1 MATGVPK
8 KRQPINASRLA
19 REANLVASASRLE
32 YSGKKSE
39 AEVLITPPA
48 NIATLWIGPSG
59 EEKNRL
65 YFGDNLRVLARLL
78 TDTVVRGKVRLVYID
93 PPFAT
98 QTTFHSR
105 KLEHAYDDTLR
116 GAEFIESL
124 RRRLILLRELLAN
137 DGSIYLHLDEKMV
150 FHVKVIMDEVFG
162 LGNYRNC
169 ITRKKCNPK
178 NYTRKKYGNVS
189 DYILFYT
196 KSENYVW
203 NRPVEPWT
211 ESRAKEYQYIE
222 PETGRRYMKVPVHAP
237 GVRHGETGKP
247 WRGMLPPP
255 GKHWQFPPS
264 KLDQFD
270 AAGEIF
276 WSSNGNPRRKVY
288 LDESSGVGVQD
299 IWVDFRDAHNQNICI
314 TGYPTEKNPDLL
326 KRIVEAS
333 SNPGDLVLDCYSGSG
348 TTLAVADRLGR
359 RWIGIDNGLEAIKT
373 TLQRFAIGTQPMG
386 DFVAMRQNGLQ
397 TKAEGCENRQ
407 PMLFGDADENLR
419 PSALSVTH
427 TPVIDFALMG
437 ETHLTDLVAD
447 PVAAWQEEST
457 TELAFPSKAAPT

>member
-1 MATGVPK
+1 MATGVPR
-8 KRQPINASRLA
+8 KRQRINTSRLA
-19 REANLVASASRLE
+19 REANLFASTSRLE

-39 AEVLITPPA
+39 ADVLIAPPA
-48 NIATLWIGPSG
+48 HIATLWVGPG
-59 EEKNRL
+59 EEEKNRL
-65 YFGDNLRVLARLL
+65 YFGDNQRVLARLL
-78 TDTVVRGKVRLVYID
+78 NDVAVRGKVRLVYID

-105 KLEHAYDDTLR
+105 NLQHAYEDTLS

-150 FHVKVIMDEVFG
+150 FHAKVIMDEVFG
-162 LGNYRNC
+162 PGNYRNC

-237 GVRHGETGKP
+237 GVRHGDTGKP
-247 WRGMLPPP
+247 WRGLLPPP

-288 LDESSGVGVQD
+288 LDESDGVGVQD
-299 IWVDFRDAHNQNICI
+299 IWTDFRDAHNQNICI

-359 RWIGIDNGLEAIKT
+359 RWIGIDNSPEAIRT
-373 TLQRFAIGTQPMG
+373 TLQRFAVGTQPMG
-386 DFVAMRQNGLQ
+386 DFVTIRQNGLQ
-397 TKAEGCENRQ
+397 TKNERHDNRQ
-407 PMLFGDADENLR
+407 PTLFGACEEKPESSSL
-419 PSALSVTH
+419 AATH
-427 TPVIDFALMG
+427 TPILDFALMG
-437 ETHLTDLVAD
+437 ETHLTHLVAD
-447 PVAAWQEEST
+447 SVAAWQEQST
-457 TELAFPSKAAPT
+457 TELGSPSKVASP